1 MDNVHGVIYTWL
13 ILAEGVLKVHV
24 KYNKTDKDWS
34 AGTGWLLKDDLVVT
48 AGHVAYDRKHGR
60 AVSLN
65 TYVGYQGLASVGT
78 KDVQKRRG
86 KRVVI
91 LEEYYRHYNRTY
103 DVAIVK
109 LEEAFQNVQPFT
121 HCDTPEQGKA
131 RIGVVGYPADKS
143 SNGKGGELGP
153 FMYEEFVETSWA
165 LSKPNSYLL
174 QYAISTYDGE

>member
-1 MDNVHGVIYTWL
+1 M
-13 ILAEGVLKVHV
+13 
-24 KYNKTDKDWS
+24 
-34 AGTGWLLKDDLVVT
+34 
-48 AGHVAYDRKHGR
+48 AYDRKKRR

-65 TYVGYQGLASVGT
+65 TYVGYQGLDSVGT

-91 LEEYYRHYNRTY
+91 LEEYYRHCNRTY

-109 LEEAFQNVQPFT
+109 LEEPFNNVQPFT
-121 HCDTPEQGKA
+121 HCDTPEQGEA
-131 RIGVVGYPADKS
+131 RIGVVGYPADKGR
-143 SNGKGGELGP
+143 NGKGGDLGP

-174 QYAISTYDGE
+174 QYAISTFGGK